1 MNPAL
6 SKRFI
11 YFVPPLLFSIV
22 AAAFLWELDP
32 ERDPR
37 EIPSVLIDDPV
48 PDFSLPPIEGTR
60 VPTEQ
65 LGRTTARA
73 PESLF
78 KIRNDI
84 T

>member
-22 AAAFLWELDP
+22 AAAFLWGLDP

-60 VPTEQ
+60 VPGPLVRATGIIA
-65 LGRTTARA
+65 LAHRTLSNRA
-73 PESLF
+73 TP
-78 KIRNDI
+78 
-84 T
+84 

>member
-22 AAAFLWELDP
+22 AAAFLWGLDP

-65 LGRTTARA
+65 LDRTTARA